1 MMDKKLHRKSWD
13 GPLLKRCL
21 TEEEVQEVMRQ
32 IHERVCGNHTG
43 GRNLAHK
50 ATSQGY
56 FWPKML
62 RDADKLVRKCD
73 KCQRFSH
80 KTHVPANKLHCV
92 VSAWPFK
99 HWGIDIVGALPLAP
113 RRRKYA
119 IVTTDY
125 FTKWVEVEAHANI
138 TQTEVIKFIWKNI
151 VCRFGIPQKIIAD
164 NGTQFTG
171 KTVKKLCSEREI
183 QLISL
188 PEYTH
193 KGMDKPN
200 PPTKSSSNA

>member
-1 MMDKKLHRKSWD
+1 MGKLSEDRKEARRIQIKAARYIMMDKKLHRKSWD

-73 KCQRFSH
+73 KC
-80 KTHVPANKLHCV
+80 
-92 VSAWPFK
+92 
-99 HWGIDIVGALPLAP
+99 
-113 RRRKYA
+113 
-119 IVTTDY
+119 
-125 FTKWVEVEAHANI
+125 
-138 TQTEVIKFIWKNI
+138 
-151 VCRFGIPQKIIAD
+151 
-164 NGTQFTG
+164 
-171 KTVKKLCSEREI
+171 
-183 QLISL
+183 
-188 PEYTH
+188 
-193 KGMDKPN
+193 
-200 PPTKSSSNA
+200 